1 MTEPTGKKR
10 RGGGRA
16 ARRELRAAGPSQED
30 PPIFPGLTGGDYRPL
45 GAHDMTR
52 IHKAALQ
59 VLERVGMAE
68 ATPRLEA
75 LALAKGCFLNDKN
88 RLCFPGALVE
98 DLVAGAAH
106 AIVLHARDPARD
118 LEIQGRRVH
127 YGTGGAAVKVLDP
140 GSGHYRA
147 STLLDLYDFAR
158 LVDCLDNVHWFTRCV
173 IATDIEEWRAL
184 DLNTA
189 YACLAGTTK
198 HIGTAIT
205 VAENVAPVIALF
217 DMVLGGE
224 GRFKKRPVCKLHASP
239 IVSPLRFGADA
250 VDVIFEAVGHGMP
263 INAITAGQSGA
274 TAPAS
279 LAGALVQTVAETLAA
294 LCLVNLIRPGHPFI
308 FSNWPMVSDL
318 RTGAFSG
325 GGGEEAVLSAG
336 AAQMG
341 NFYDLPSGVA
351 AGMADSKLPDGQ
363 AGYEKALTTALAGM
377 AGANLIYESSG
388 MLASL
393 LGCSFETFVQD
404 DEMLSFVLR
413 AVRGLEVTED
423 SLALEV
429 IEQAATGPGH
439 YLGSDQTLALMEK
452 EYVYPKLGDRNTPD
466 EWEESGATDIRARAL
481 ERVREI
487 LGSHY
492 PTYIEPAVD
501 RAIRERFPIHL
512 PRAVMTDGGAGWPRA
527 S

>member
-1 MTEPTGKKR
+1 MTEHRGSR
-10 RGGGRA
+10 RRSGGRT
-16 ARRELRAAGPSQED
+16 ARRELRAAGPSQAD
-30 PPIFPGLTGGDYRPL
+30 LPVYPGLTGGSYRPL
-45 GAHDMTR
+45 GERDIER
-52 IHKAALQ
+52 IHKAALE
-59 VLERVGMAE
+59 VLDCIGLAE
-68 ATPRLEA
+68 APPRLRA
-75 LALAKGCFLNDKN
+75 LALAKGCHLNDKD
-88 RLCFPGALVE
+88 RLCFPSALVE

-106 AIVLHARDPARD
+106 EIVLHARDPARD
-118 LEIQGRRVH
+118 LEIGGRRVH

-140 GSGHYRA
+140 ETGRYRA
-147 STLLDLYDFAR
+147 SRLIDLYDFAR

-173 IATDIEEWRAL
+173 IASDIEDPLEL

-205 VAENVAPVIALF
+205 LPENVAPVIALF
-217 DMVLGGE
+217 DQVLGGD
-224 GRFKKRPVCKLHASP
+224 GRFKQRPLCKLHASP

-294 LCLVNLIRPGHPFI
+294 LCLVNLIAPGHPFI

-363 AGYEKALTTALAGM
+363 AGYEKALTTVLAGM

-404 DEMLSFVLR
+404 DEMLGFVLR
-413 AVRGLEVTED
+413 AVRGLEVTEE

-439 YLGSDQTLALMEK
+439 YLGSDQTLALMER

-466 EWEESGATDIRARAL
+466 QWEQEGGTDIRARAL

-487 LGSHY
+487 LGRHY
-492 PTYIEPAVD
+492 PSYLDEATD
-501 RAIRERFPIHL
+501 RAIRSRFPIRL
-512 PRAVMTDGGAGWPRA
+512 PRAAMHHGGAAWPRP
-527 S
+527 